1 MNSFGCHMAT
11 RINNFDYVFIQLKKE
26 KKASKTLWAA
36 QHKTKPNASER
47 TFNDPNK

>member
-26 KKASKTLWAA
+26 KKSL
-36 QHKTKPNASER
+36 
-47 TFNDPNK
+47 